1 MSIIYF
7 QIKGYNH
14 LFNTQKEFSYFRRV
28 NFEGKKKSRSVWLHI
43 NGQDSEQYVYFW
55 MCEKVRIV
63 FLCFQNPS
71 NDEILVEFM
80 SYIFLHSIFSSHPNM
95 NSFSPL

>member
-28 NFEGKKKSRSVWLHI
+28 NFEGKNNLDQFGSTF

-55 MCEKVRIV
+55 MCEKVHVV